1 MATPLLGRDDG
12 VTDAEPK
19 PASDARADTD
29 PWCTY
34 AHIEVA
40 GMQVAVTT
48 EFVRQI
54 VPKPAAMA
62 RLPRREG
69 GLQGAFKLRGQVVP
83 VVNLGTWLQLPG
95 NTEPP
100 HVMVLGAE
108 GQVIGVAID
117 AIHGLLRLRAS
128 RVQPVLRDG
137 EDDGFF
143 HSVLSVTDDSEL
155 LSVLDPLRL
164 MKNARAWANGGAPTP
179 SDGLSTAVESRAYHP
194 GDSASPITSQAL
206 VRLGSTALG
215 VPYHHVREVLAQPP
229 VQRVFGKDTAMLGM
243 VRWRGLDVPLADPA
257 KVLLLPL
264 APHPQG
270 RRLILVLEHE
280 GRHLAVPV
288 DGVMAVRA
296 FAAEDVQAAADTAL
310 APAGTFV
317 GSTTL
322 EEGQRVLL
330 LDSQQVLQA
339 YGFKPLAQGNSGAL
353 QVSGASA
360 LEAERAATHARAQPH
375 VVFDMG
381 GEWAAP
387 MEVLHEITPFP
398 ADFKPGTGSHGT
410 ITGTFEWRGKTL
422 PVMDLRPAA
431 GAAAATSTAALKL
444 MVVQANGRMGALVV
458 NEVLALL
465 PAHQGVHTQVNMPG
479 GEHMHLITVG
489 EPPTRKSHRVLDVSG
504 LPFFAP

>member
-19 PASDARADTD
+19 PASGARVDTD

-69 GLQGAFKLRGQVVP
+69 ALQGVFKLRGQVVP
-83 VVNLGTWLQLPG
+83 VVNLGTWLKLPIS
-95 NTEPP
+95 TEPP
-100 HVMVLGAE
+100 HVLVLGAE

-128 RVQPVLRDG
+128 RVQPVLRD
-137 EDDGFF
+137 DDDESFF

-164 MKNARAWANGGAPTP
+164 MKKARAWADGGTPAP
-179 SDGLSTAVESRAYHP
+179 SAGSSTVVESRAQHT
-194 GDSASPITSQAL
+194 GDSASPVTAQAL
-206 VRLGSTALG
+206 VRLGSVALG
-215 VPYHHVREVLAQPP
+215 VPYQHVREVLAQSP

-243 VRWRGLDVPLADPA
+243 VRWRDLDVPLADPA

-264 APHPQG
+264 APHPKD
-270 RRLILVLEHE
+270 RRLMMVLEHE
-280 GRHLAVPV
+280 GRHLAMPV
-288 DGVMAVRA
+288 DGVMAVRGFSA
-296 FAAEDVQAAADTAL
+296 DEVQAAADTAL
-310 APAGTFV
+310 APAATFV
-317 GSTTL
+317 GSATL
-322 EEGQRVLL
+322 AEGQRVLL
-330 LDSQQVLQA
+330 LDIPQVLQA

-353 QVSGASA
+353 QVGGVSA
-360 LEAERAATHARAQPH
+360 PDTELAHTPAQTEPH

-387 MEVLHEITPFP
+387 MGVLHEITPFP
-398 ADFKPGTGSHGT
+398 ADFKPGTGSHGS

-431 GAAAATSTAALKL
+431 HAAAVTTTADLKL
-444 MVVQANGRMGALVV
+444 IVVEAKGRMGALVV

-465 PAHQGVHTQVNMPG
+465 PAHKGVHTQVNMPG
-479 GEHMHLITVG
+479 GERMHLITVG
-489 EPPTRKSHRVLDVSG
+489 EPPTRKSHRVLDVG
-504 LPFFAP
+504 ALPFFAH